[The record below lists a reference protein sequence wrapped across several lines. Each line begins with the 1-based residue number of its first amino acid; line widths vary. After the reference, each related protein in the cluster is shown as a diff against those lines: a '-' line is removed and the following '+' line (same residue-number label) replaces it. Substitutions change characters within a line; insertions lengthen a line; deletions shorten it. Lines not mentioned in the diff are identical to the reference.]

1 MIWSGS
7 SHGGGGGE
15 VVDVLCSV
23 PMLMS
28 KVCGSESKVSDVV
41 GTGTLCLLC
50 AGTWKLVVTSV
61 CLTNP
66 LAL

>member
-1 MIWSGS
+1 MIWSES

-41 GTGTLCLLC
+41 GTNMF
-50 AGTWKLVVTSV
+50 AV
-61 CLTNP
+61 CRDVETGSD
-66 LAL
+66 